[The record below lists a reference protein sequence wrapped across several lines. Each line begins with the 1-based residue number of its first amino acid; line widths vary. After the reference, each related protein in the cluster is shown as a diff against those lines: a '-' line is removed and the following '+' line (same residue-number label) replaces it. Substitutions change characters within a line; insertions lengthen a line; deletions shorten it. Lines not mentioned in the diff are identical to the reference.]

1 MRLQKP
7 YQVTKERGKMRSAY
21 LFALLTIIVA
31 FAQEPERRPGEVS
44 STSQTGPRQ
53 ILDKQIAAQFAPV
66 FYQGLGEA
74 PRSDLIANFD
84 FDGDWK
90 GDNNWWNL
98 DNRAYPLRAYVYYS
112 VAETATHYFVHYAV
126 FHPRDYKGGLA
137 KSALV
142 EVLIGEGLRRAGKDP
157 TGGLA
162 NDVALSHE
170 NDLEGCLVVAEK
182 QGRDLSKAV
191 VRFVETM
198 AHNRFLKY
206 CPRED
211 RPGICESI
219 EMKEQR
225 PLIFIEPKGHGPARY
240 TGSRQ
245 QLKGA
250 IKGVMVYS
258 YSGQAE
264 DGDKA
269 LSRAGGKT
277 AGYDL
282 IPIYD
287 TLWSRAQQGENETYG
302 EAFDYQIG
310 SFLKLQNDKAAVKPE
325 QKLGVLGSAFRGT
338 VGFKNKSRP
347 PWGWFDDSEK
357 DRPRGEWFFDPAAVI
372 ARHFG
377 LGEGFSIAY
386 VYNLYFKIGL

>member
-1 MRLQKP
+1 MRVVL
-7 YQVTKERGKMRSAY
+7 
-21 LFALLTIIVA
+21 LFTLLTVIVA
-31 FAQEPERRPGEVS
+31 SAQNPKSRPREASGKSNERQS
-44 STSQTGPRQ
+44 
-53 ILDKQIAAQFAPV
+53 LDKQIAAEFAPV
-66 FYQGLGEA
+66 FYQGLGDS
-74 PRSDLIANFD
+74 PRSDFITNFD

-90 GDNNWWNL
+90 GDNNWRDL
-98 DNRAYPLRAYVYYS
+98 DKRSYPLRAYVYYS

-142 EVLIGEGLRRAGKDP
+142 DVLIGEGLRRAGKDP
-157 TGGLA
+157 TGGMA
-162 NDVALSHE
+162 DEVALSHE

-182 QGRDLSKAV
+182 RGTALSQAI

-211 RPGICESI
+211 RAGVYEAI
-219 EMKEQR
+219 EMNDQR
-225 PLIFIEPKGHGPARY
+225 PLIFVEPKGHGPSRY

-245 QLKGA
+245 QLKDSVN
-250 IKGVMVYS
+250 GVMVYS
-258 YSGQAE
+258 YAGRAE
-264 DGDKA
+264 DADKA
-269 LSRAGGKT
+269 LSQAGEKKV
-277 AGYDL
+277 GYDL

-302 EAFDYQIG
+302 ETFDYQIR
-310 SFLKLQNDKAAVKPE
+310 SFLKFQKDKPAEKAE
-325 QKLGVLGSAFRGT
+325 QKLGLLGAAFRGA

-357 DRPRGEWFFDPAAVI
+357 DRPRGEWFFDPASVI
-372 ARHFG
+372 ARHFI

-386 VYNLYFKIGL
+386 VYNPYFKIGL